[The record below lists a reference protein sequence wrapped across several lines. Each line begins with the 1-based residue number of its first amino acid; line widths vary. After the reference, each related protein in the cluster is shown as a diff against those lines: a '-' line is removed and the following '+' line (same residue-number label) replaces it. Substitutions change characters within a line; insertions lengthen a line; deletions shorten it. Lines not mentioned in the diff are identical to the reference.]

1 MRAGLQGGVVVLR
14 GGWHRRHYNDEAARV
29 IIHGV
34 ALRDVSVV
42 TSFAFLA

>member
-14 GGWHRRHYNDEAARV
+14 GGWRRWRYHDEAARV
-29 IIHGV
+29 INHGV

-42 TSFAFLA
+42 HAVYLI